1 MATTQLAIDGAP
13 SRSAALPVVGATAI
27 GVVSIAL
34 AASGA
39 ADRDAAVMTA
49 AGVVAVSWSLLT
61 IFLAARR
68 PQEHLWLWTGAGALV
83 GAGALTSNRMIGVV
97 PFAALGI
104 ALALPTGA
112 LVTRFARVV
121 LVIGAVL
128 AVPAAIAIAAT
139 DTPNAS
145 LVVAEIGALAL
156 LGIIG
161 YVHRCRG
168 ASAVDRARLQWAG
181 WGVVVAGALGLVIWL
196 THELIGWPDALG
208 APIVLG
214 TLFVPLALALAAT
227 ERVVMRID
235 RLLVRT
241 IETGG
246 LVLLVGVIYLV
257 VVLGF
262 GDSPTDADHRV
273 LGLSL
278 AAAALAALC
287 FVPARN
293 RLEEFANRRVYGELR
308 APDEPLQ
315 SFGARMSRAIPLD
328 ELLLQLAESLKKS
341 MQLASA
347 EVWTGTEGL
356 LERAAAVP
364 YREIERIRL
373 NPEEEAVVARAHVQ
387 GNAWV
392 QVWLSGLLDEHPG
405 QTLRVAP
412 LVHSG
417 ELLGLIVCARAVD
430 QQQFSEEEE
439 RVITELARQVALAL
453 HNSALDTALQASLDE
468 VRVAN
473 EELLASRARIV
484 ATADQ
489 ARRQIERDLH
499 DGAQQH
505 LVALAVKLGLARQLV
520 DGDREALGTLLEE
533 LRADAQTTLT
543 ELRELAHGI
552 YPPLLM
558 DRGLPEA
565 LRAAANRSTLATDVD
580 AEVGRFP
587 AEVEAAVYFCCLE
600 ALQNAG
606 KHAGESARITVTVR
620 ADDHALQFSVADN
633 GAGFDSN
640 GSAVRGHGFI
650 NMTDRLGAIGGS
662 LTVDSAPGEGTRI
675 GGQIPLTVYVDDRP
689 SQS

>member
-1 MATTQLAIDGAP
+1 
-13 SRSAALPVVGATAI
+13 
-27 GVVSIAL
+27 
-34 AASGA
+34 
-39 ADRDAAVMTA
+39 
-49 AGVVAVSWSLLT
+49 
-61 IFLAARR
+61 
-68 PQEHLWLWTGAGALV
+68 
-83 GAGALTSNRMIGVV
+83 
-97 PFAALGI
+97 
-104 ALALPTGA
+104 
-112 LVTRFARVV
+112 
-121 LVIGAVL
+121 
-128 AVPAAIAIAAT
+128 
-139 DTPNAS
+139 
-145 LVVAEIGALAL
+145 
-156 LGIIG
+156 
-161 YVHRCRG
+161 
-168 ASAVDRARLQWAG
+168 
-181 WGVVVAGALGLVIWL
+181 
-196 THELIGWPDALG
+196 
-208 APIVLG
+208 
-214 TLFVPLALALAAT
+214 
-227 ERVVMRID
+227 
-235 RLLVRT
+235 LVRT

-315 SFGARMSRAIPLD
+315 TFGARMSRAIPLD

-341 MQLASA
+341 MQLTAA

-392 QVWLSGLLDEHPG
+392 QVWLSGLLNEHPG

-417 ELLGLIVCARAVD
+417 ELLGLIVCVRALD
-430 QQQFSEEEE
+430 QQPFSEEEE

-468 VRVAN
+468 LRVAN

-489 ARRQIERDLH
+489 ARRQIERNLH

-520 DGDREALGTLLEE
+520 DGDRETLGTLLEE

-565 LRAAANRSTLATDVD
+565 LRAAANRSALATDVD
-580 AEVGRFP
+580 ADVGRFP

-606 KHAGESARITVTVR
+606 KHAGETARITVTVQ
-620 ADDHALQFSVADN
+620 ADDHELHFTVADN
-633 GAGFDSN
+633 GAGFDLN
-640 GSAVRGHGFI
+640 GSAVRGHGFV

-662 LTVDSAPGEGTRI
+662 LTVESAPGSGTRI
-675 GGQIPLTVYVDDRP
+675 SGEIPLSVRADAKP
-689 SQS
+689 EAN